1 VPLAEVPCIA
11 TLVSFDMNDG
21 SGVLETERGEK
32 VRCGPTA
39 FKPAVPEQGKRYRV
53 LEAKDYPGIGT
64 RAVKVEPVDVDGA
77 AAAPKVVGPFPAEL
91 GAALDWL
98 VGRGIGV
105 MRAPAGAT
113 ADAIGG
119 LENRLGVTLPAS
131 CVELYRAYH
140 WIETGPVSTLALEP
154 DGPRRSIEEARTI
167 VRAHVEAVR
176 AGLPTDAAKA
186 AADAIAS
193 WIPLAEI
200 GNPLPQG
207 AGIFLDTDGN
217 LRRASVKE
225 LATAAPGPVE
235 TAGLAE
241 LVRAILAETYG
252 A

>member
-21 SGVLETERGEK
+21 TGVLETERGER

-39 FKPAVPEQGKRYRV
+39 FKPAVPEQGKRYRL
-53 LEAKDYPGIGT
+53 LEAKDYAGIGT
-64 RAVKVEPVDVDGA
+64 RAVKVEPLDA
-77 AAAPKVVGPFPAEL
+77 EPAAPAKDLGPFPAEL
-91 GAALDWL
+91 GPALDWL
-98 VGRGIGV
+98 VARGIGV

-119 LENRLGVTLPAS
+119 LETRLGVKLPAT

-140 WIETGPVSTLALEP
+140 WIETGPISTLALEP

-167 VRAHVEAVR
+167 VRAHVESIR
-176 AGLPTDAAKA
+176 ATLPTDAAKA
-186 AADAIAS
+186 TAEQIAS
-193 WIPLAEI
+193 WIPIAEI

-207 AGIFLDTDGN
+207 AGLFVDGDGA
-217 LRRASVKE
+217 LRRASVKD
-225 LATAAPGPVE
+225 LATAAPGAAE
-235 TAGLAE
+235 TVNFAE